1 MKLYLARY
9 AEGMKVVLLD
19 RDGTVIVDPPDER
32 VDSVG
37 KIQLFP
43 DSIEALALLAQH
55 GYAVILITNQAG
67 ISEGRIDVPE
77 FNRIHDKVLDA
88 LSPSGVT
95 ILKTYMCPHG
105 PEDGCECRK
114 PKPTLIQE
122 AAQEFHFAPS
132 DVYIVGDRH
141 SDIMAGKNAGTKT
154 VLVKT
159 ANINVD
165 APEADYTAQTLLEA
179 VQYIIAN

>member
-1 MKLYLARY
+1 MKI
-9 AEGMKVVLLD
+9 VLLD

-32 VDSVG
+32 VDRVD

-43 DSIEALALLAQH
+43 DSIEALTYLKEN

-67 ISEGRIDVPE
+67 ISEGRIDIPE
-77 FNRIHDKVLDA
+77 FHRIHDEVLKA

-95 ILKTYMCPHG
+95 VLKTYMCPHG
-105 PEDGCECRK
+105 PDDGCECRK
-114 PKPTLIQE
+114 PKPTMILE
-122 AAQEFHFAPS
+122 AVKEFHFSPS
-132 DVYIVGDRH
+132 DVYMVGDRH

-154 VLVKT
+154 ILVKT
-159 ANINVD
+159 ANVNVE

-179 VQYIIAN
+179 VRYVVSH